1 MERNFIN
8 QPSIRLM
15 AYIWM
20 VLPFAAIIISGCKKN
35 DNYRDPITTD
45 KTKPGVVTD
54 LKVRNFKG
62 GAVITY
68 ALPSDENLLY
78 VVADYKINGKTSRQT
93 KSSFFLDTLTVDG
106 FQYSQDY
113 TVTLKA
119 VTRANVASDPVTV
132 TVHPDTPYYL
142 SVKKSL
148 KLAADFGGINIQAMN
163 KDKRAV
169 GINLLTIDPVDN
181 KFVINDQHYT
191 NTDTIAYPVRGFATN
206 PTKFGVY
213 VSDQFGNVSDTTVVT
228 LTPLYEEL
236 LNKKLFYPYPMY
248 SDGFIGYGGIINY
261 LWDGQTKEG
270 PGSSP
275 WQTTVTDQYRR
286 AQGTFGIGRSY
297 KLSHFVM
304 YCRGYGWANPKVF
317 TIWGSNKD
325 NPQDAETISGSKVG
339 QSIGDWTVLGVYRF
353 PDPPSGLAQGSTND
367 ADQAFIDKGVSF
379 DVPFS
384 SPNTKFIRIVVD
396 ETWFGLHY
404 TYLEELTFYGV
415 PQ

>member
-1 MERNFIN
+1 MERNIN
-8 QPSIRLM
+8 NQLSVTLILR
-15 AYIWM
+15 IFC
-20 VLPFAAIIISGCKKN
+20 VLIISALFCASCKKN
-35 DNYRDPITTD
+35 DNYRDPITND
-45 KTKPGVVTD
+45 KTKPGPVTNV
-54 LKVRNFKG
+54 KVRNFKG
-62 GAVITY
+62 GAVLTY
-68 ALPSDENLLY
+68 ALPSDNNLLY
-78 VVADYKINGKTSRQT
+78 IVADYKINGKTSRQS
-93 KSSFFLDTLTVDG
+93 KSSFFLDTITVDG
-106 FQYSQDY
+106 FQYNKDY

-119 VTRANVASDPVTV
+119 VTRANVESDPVTV

-163 KDKRAV
+163 KDKRTV
-169 GINLLTIDPVDN
+169 GINLLTIDATEN

-191 NTDTIAYPVRGFATN
+191 NADTIAYPIRGFATT
-206 PTKFGVY
+206 PAKFGVY
-213 VSDQFGNVSDTTVVT
+213 VSDQFGNVSDTTIVT

-236 LNKKLFYPYPMY
+236 LNKNLFFTYPMY
-248 SDGFIGYGGIINY
+248 SDGFIGYGGILPY

-275 WQTTVTDQYRR
+275 WQTTVKNDYRR

-304 YCRGYGWANPKVF
+304 YCRGYGYANPKVF
-317 TIWGSNKD
+317 TIWGTNKD
-325 NPQDAETISGSKVG
+325 NPQDAETVAGSKPG
-339 QSIGDWTVLGVYRF
+339 QTIGDWTVLGVYRF

-384 SPNTKFIRIVVD
+384 SPKTKYVRIVVD